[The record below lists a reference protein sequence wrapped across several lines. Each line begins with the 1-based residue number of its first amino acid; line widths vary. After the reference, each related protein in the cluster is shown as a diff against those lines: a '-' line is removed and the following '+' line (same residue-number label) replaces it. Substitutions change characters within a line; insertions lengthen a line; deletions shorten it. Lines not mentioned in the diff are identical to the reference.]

1 MTQILAFAGTK
12 QSGKTSG
19 AHFVSA
25 YVISQIARL
34 NLDAPLFRTFH
45 QGDDGKVLINAVFN
59 NAEGEPVKDVGVI
72 NFSSKEENFIEYAS
86 EMIWPYV
93 KIYSFADTLKEVAVN
108 VFGIPYEQIYGTNAQ
123 KALPT
128 HLEWR
133 NLPPDIGC
141 HREGYMSGR
150 DFMQAFGSDICRKLY
165 PDIWVDSCIAKI
177 RADESDIAIIDDC
190 RFINEI
196 NKVKQAGGK
205 IIKLQR
211 EIDND
216 EHVSEKEIREAPLEL
231 FDLVLDNRTLSIRDK
246 NQEILDYLYKIG
258 WFTAHIDYREDE

>member
-1 MTQILAFAGTK
+1 MTQILALAGTK

-19 AHFVSA
+19 AHFISA

-34 NLDAPLFRTFH
+34 NLEAPLFKIFH
-45 QGDDGKVLINAVFN
+45 QRDDGKIIIPIEE
-59 NAEGEPVKDVGVI
+59 EGGIID
-72 NFSSKEENFIEYAS
+72 FSSKEDNYAEYAS

-108 VFGIPYEQIYGTNAQ
+108 VFGIPYEQIYGSNAQ

-128 HLEWR
+128 HLLWE
-133 NLPPDIGC
+133 NLPSSISRGNT
-141 HREGYMSGR
+141 GYMAGR
-150 DFMQAFGSDICRKLY
+150 DFMQYFGSDICRTLY
-165 PDIWVDSCIAKI
+165 PDIWADSCIAKI
-177 RADESDIAIIDDC
+177 IADESDIAIIDDC

-196 NKVKQAGGK
+196 NKVKEVGGK
-205 IIKLQR
+205 VIKLQR

-231 FDLVLDNRTLSIRDK
+231 FDYVIDNKNTPIQTK

-258 WFTAHIDYREDE
+258 WFTSHIDYNGGE